1 MAVMMKDPTMM
12 IMTPNP
18 SLRKAARRARTPMV
32 RMMRTTRS
40 LPRVARRAVR
50 AVLLPVDNSRNA
62 SNNEN

>member
-1 MAVMMKDPTMM
+1 M

-18 SLRKAARRARTPMV
+18 SLRKAPRRARTLMV
-32 RMMRTTRS
+32 KMMRTTRS

-50 AVLLPVDNSRNA
+50 AVLLPVDNSRSA